1 MDTDLFLTKLIEPDP
16 ELRYSPEEAYTHL
29 HDLCSKYKLIKTKKS
44 KITKKSSPKIS
55 SKDMKVFS
63 NTITRKKLLSPTYIG
78 NNIEECNQKYTKGE
92 LISFAKYL
100 GIKTKQIKKDICTDL
115 FIIKDMKDDKLTR
128 EELLKYFMKNSDLCE
143 KNETK
148 GGIDI
153 NKLKTIALVYD
164 IKESS
169 RQKICEA
176 LHLIVKHTIDKIY
189 LSECEKSEG
198 DLGPPL
204 SYLQYIGKTI
214 GIKSRNRKGLC
225 KELKTKKKDCF
236 YIDKYTK

>member
-1 MDTDLFLTKLIEPDP
+1 
-16 ELRYSPEEAYTHL
+16 
-29 HDLCSKYKLIKTKKS
+29 
-44 KITKKSSPKIS
+44 
-55 SKDMKVFS
+55 
-63 NTITRKKLLSPTYIG
+63 
-78 NNIEECNQKYTKGE
+78 
-92 LISFAKYL
+92 
-100 GIKTKQIKKDICTDL
+100 
-115 FIIKDMKDDKLTR
+115 MKDDKLTR